1 MLILLQKK
9 KFREAVKVAERTN
22 WIVLLMLVKR
32 KTRRPKVKPSPILQ
46 EKVET
51 QNMEIE
57 IDGENAGRIADSST
71 KRESGEL
78 SR

>member
-22 WIVLLMLVKR
+22 WIVLLMLVKW
-32 KTRRPKVKPSPILQ
+32 KTRGPKVKPSPILQ

>member
-1 MLILLQKK
+1 
-9 KFREAVKVAERTN
+9 
-22 WIVLLMLVKR
+22 MLVKW

>member
-9 KFREAVKVAERTN
+9 KFREAVKVVERTN
-22 WIVLLMLVKR
+22 WIVLLMLVKW
-32 KTRRPKVKPSPILQ
+32 KTREPEVKPSPIPQ
-46 EKVET
+46 KKVET

-57 IDGENAGRIADSST
+57 IDGDNSGRIADSST
-71 KRESGEL
+71 KRDSGEL